1 MREEIGGY
9 RLVRRIG
16 FGGMST
22 VYEAVD
28 GAGTRVALKL
38 LHPAAVDGVAGR
50 ERLRREVAMLQR
62 VRGPYVA
69 EVLDAETDD
78 EDAFIVT
85 QLVEG
90 PTLAEDVRVDGPYPP
105 AELVTLARQLH
116 AAVTSVHRLGVLHRD
131 LKPSNVMLGA
141 GGPVLIDF
149 GIAQTG
155 GDARLTVSGAVT
167 HTPGY
172 LDPRVLRGHAPD
184 EAADLWALAAVIAFA
199 ATGHDPY
206 PGANPAV
213 IMRRVL
219 EGDVDV
225 TGVPPRIAHA
235 LRAALAEPVE
245 ERWGIDAVVAALA
258 DPAAWAEPPVSAP
271 PPAPAQRPAPAPL
284 PATAPL
290 CAPAALPLTSPESSE
305 DAGESGEYDAAAT
318 APRLLPTQVAPVTP
332 AAAPGAAAGPSYN
345 AADSVPSAFPETWPQ
360 PIYAGS
366 ATAPY
371 PAAVPG
377 PAAPG
382 PTAPATFSPAAFE
395 SQSESAPYSQFAPQ
409 EPTPPEPTPLPL
421 WARPPRRTPILTFV
435 AGALLCALV
444 AAWQIAGYVGYA
456 LVTVGLV
463 FAKRNA
469 ARLLRR
475 REEEGG
481 PFRGEHLGQILRA
494 PLTFVESV
502 VSVVPLHG
510 IGLLAVTFGY
520 VAARLGGFSGP
531 GAGAVAALAGVG
543 ISWLSP
549 SGRPARRGS
558 AVVFGRLA
566 PTRSYRVFWTVV
578 LAAGAAGIALLALG
592 GVLGVPAD
600 TPLSFGYYGEPL
612 VAMIRDIMGG
622 AGR

>member
-38 LHPAAVDGVAGR
+38 LHPAAVDGAAGR

-141 GGPVLIDF
+141 NGPVLIDF

-155 GDARLTVSGAVT
+155 GDSRLTMSGAVT

-245 ERWGIDAVVAALA
+245 QRWGIDEVVAALA
-258 DPAAWAEPPVSAP
+258 DPVSW
-271 PPAPAQRPAPAPL
+271 
-284 PATAPL
+284 
-290 CAPAALPLTSPESSE
+290 
-305 DAGESGEYDAAAT
+305 YDDAAT
-318 APRLLPTQVAPVTP
+318 APRALPTQLDATVP
-332 AAAPGAAAGPSYN
+332 AALPGAAAPSYN
-345 AADSVPSAFPETWPQ
+345 ATDSVPSAFPETWPQ

-371 PAAVPG
+371 PEASAYQQAVPG
-377 PAAPG
+377 PAAPF
-382 PTAPATFSPAAFE
+382 A
-395 SQSESAPYSQFAPQ
+395 SQPEAAPYPGAAPL
-409 EPTPPEPTPLPL
+409 EPAPLEPAPLPP
-421 WARPPRRTPILTFV
+421 WARPPRRTPVLSFV
-435 AGALLCALV
+435 LGGLLCALV

-456 LVTVGLV
+456 LVTVCLA
-463 FAKRNA
+463 FAERNA
-469 ARLLRR
+469 ARLRR
-475 REEEGG
+475 RRAEEGG

-494 PLTFVESV
+494 PLTLAESSL
-502 VSVVPLHG
+502 SVIPLHG
-510 IGLLAVTFGY
+510 VGLLAVTLGY
-520 VAARLGGFSGP
+520 VAARLGGLTGP
-531 GAGAVAALAGVG
+531 GAGTVAALAGVG
-543 ISWLSP
+543 ISWLGP
-549 SGRPARRGS
+549 SGRIARGGS
-558 AVVFGRLA
+558 AVIFAKLA
-566 PTRSYRVFWTVV
+566 PTRPYRAFWAVV
-578 LAAGAAGIALLALG
+578 LAAGAAALALLALS
-592 GVLGVPAD
+592 GVLGVPAH
-600 TPLSFGYYGEPL
+600 TPLSFGYFGEPL
-612 VAMIRDIMGG
+612 VTMVEDIVGG

>member
-38 LHPAAVDGVAGR
+38 LHPAAVDGAAGR

-90 PTLAEDVRVDGPYPP
+90 PTLAEDVRADGPYPP

-141 GGPVLIDF
+141 NGPVLIDF

-155 GDARLTVSGAVT
+155 ADSRLTMSGAVT

-245 ERWGIDAVVAALA
+245 QRWGIAEVVAALA
-258 DPAAWAEPPVSAP
+258 DPVSW
-271 PPAPAQRPAPAPL
+271 
-284 PATAPL
+284 
-290 CAPAALPLTSPESSE
+290 
-305 DAGESGEYDAAAT
+305 YDDAAT
-318 APRLLPTQVAPVTP
+318 APRALPTQLDATVP
-332 AAAPGAAAGPSYN
+332 AALPGAAAPSYN
-345 AADSVPSAFPETWPQ
+345 ATDSVPSAFPETWPQ

-371 PAAVPG
+371 PEVAAYPQAGPG
-377 PAAPG
+377 VA
-382 PTAPATFSPAAFE
+382 APATTPYPQASGYLETVPGSAAPFASHPE
-395 SQSESAPYSQFAPQ
+395 AAPYPGAAPL
-409 EPTPPEPTPLPL
+409 EPAPLPL
-421 WARPPRRTPILTFV
+421 WARPPRRTPVLSFV
-435 AGALLCALV
+435 LGGLLCALV

-456 LVTVGLV
+456 LVTLCLA
-463 FAKRNA
+463 FAERNA
-469 ARLLRR
+469 ARLRR
-475 REEEGG
+475 RRAEEGG

-494 PLTFVESV
+494 PLTLAESSL
-502 VSVVPLHG
+502 SVIPLHG
-510 IGLLAVTFGY
+510 VGLLAVTLGF
-520 VAARLGGFSGP
+520 VAARLGGLTGP

-549 SGRPARRGS
+549 SGWIARGGS
-558 AVVFGRLA
+558 AVIFAKLA
-566 PTRSYRVFWTVV
+566 PTRPYRAFWAVV
-578 LAAGAAGIALLALG
+578 LAAGAAALALLALS
-592 GVLGVPAD
+592 GVLGVPAH
-600 TPLSFGYYGEPL
+600 TPLSFGYFGEPL
-612 VAMIRDIMGG
+612 VTMVKDIVAG

>member
-38 LHPAAVDGVAGR
+38 LHPAAVDGPAGR

-69 EVLDAETDD
+69 EVLDAETDE

-141 GGPVLIDF
+141 NGPVLIDF

-155 GDARLTVSGAVT
+155 GDSRLTMSGAVT

-199 ATGHDPY
+199 TTGHDPY
-206 PGANPAV
+206 PGANPAD

-225 TGVPPRIAHA
+225 TGAPPRIAYA

-258 DPAAWAEPPVSAP
+258 DPVSW
-271 PPAPAQRPAPAPL
+271 
-284 PATAPL
+284 
-290 CAPAALPLTSPESSE
+290 
-305 DAGESGEYDAAAT
+305 YDDAAT
-318 APRLLPTQVAPVTP
+318 APRALPAQMDATVP
-332 AAAPGAAAGPSYN
+332 AALPGAAAMEAETTALGYNPELGHNPEPSSHPTPSHNQTPSYN
-345 AADSVPSAFPETWPQ
+345 ATDSVPSAFPETWPQ

-371 PAAVPG
+371 PQAG
-377 PAAPG
+377 PATTPYPVAAPD
-382 PTAPATFSPAAFE
+382 PTTPATFSPAAVE
-395 SQSESAPYSQFAPQ
+395 SQPEAASYQGGAPL
-409 EPTPPEPTPLPL
+409 EPAPLPL
-421 WARPPRRTPILTFV
+421 WARPPRRTPILSF
-435 AGALLCALV
+435 ALGGLLCTLV
-444 AAWQIAGYVGYA
+444 ASWQIAGYVGYA
-456 LVTVGLV
+456 LVTVSLA
-463 FAKRNA
+463 FAERNA
-469 ARLLRR
+469 ARLRR
-475 REEEGG
+475 RRAEEGG

-494 PLTFVESV
+494 PLTFAESAL
-502 VSVVPLHG
+502 SGIPLHG
-510 IGLLAVTFGY
+510 IGLLAVTLGY
-520 VAARLGGFSGP
+520 VAGRLGGLSGP

-543 ISWLSP
+543 ISWLGP
-549 SGRPARRGS
+549 SGRVARGGS
-558 AVVFGRLA
+558 AVVFARLA
-566 PTRSYRVFWTVV
+566 PTRPYRVFWTV
-578 LAAGAAGIALLALG
+578 LLLAGAAGIALLALG
-592 GVLGVPAD
+592 GMLGVPAH

-612 VAMIRDIMGG
+612 VAMVKDLVGG

>member
-38 LHPAAVDGVAGR
+38 LHPAAVDGAAGR

-141 GGPVLIDF
+141 NGPVLIDF

-155 GDARLTVSGAVT
+155 ADSRLTMSGAVT

-206 PGANPAV
+206 PGANAAV

-225 TGVPPRIAHA
+225 TGAPPRIAHA

-245 ERWGIDAVVAALA
+245 QRWGIDEVVAALA
-258 DPAAWAEPPVSAP
+258 DPVSW
-271 PPAPAQRPAPAPL
+271 
-284 PATAPL
+284 
-290 CAPAALPLTSPESSE
+290 
-305 DAGESGEYDAAAT
+305 YDDAAT
-318 APRLLPTQVAPVTP
+318 APRALPTQTDATVQAPN
-332 AAAPGAAAGPSYN
+332 YN
-345 AADSVPSAFPETWPQ
+345 ATDSVPSAFPETWPQ

-371 PAAVPG
+371 PEAAAYPQAAPGAAVPATTPYPQAG
-377 PAAPG
+377 GYPEAVPGSAAPFASQ
-382 PTAPATFSPAAFE
+382 PQAAPYPDAAPLEPAPA
-395 SQSESAPYSQFAPQ
+395 
-409 EPTPPEPTPLPL
+409 PLPP
-421 WARPPRRTPILTFV
+421 WARPPRRTPVLSFV
-435 AGALLCALV
+435 LGALLCALV

-456 LVTVGLV
+456 LVTVCLA
-463 FAKRNA
+463 FAEKNA
-469 ARLLRR
+469 ARLRR
-475 REEEGG
+475 RRAEESG

-494 PLTFVESV
+494 PLTLAESAL
-502 VSVVPLHG
+502 SVIPLHG
-510 IGLLAVTFGY
+510 VGLLAVTLGF
-520 VAARLGGFSGP
+520 VAARLGGLTGP

-543 ISWLSP
+543 ISWLGP
-549 SGRPARRGS
+549 SGRVARGGS
-558 AVVFGRLA
+558 AVIFAKLA
-566 PTRSYRVFWTVV
+566 PTRPYRAFWAVV
-578 LAAGAAGIALLALG
+578 LAAGAAALALLALS
-592 GVLGVPAD
+592 GVLSVPAH
-600 TPLSFGYYGEPL
+600 TPLSFGYFGEPL
-612 VAMIRDIMGG
+612 VTMVKDIVGG

>member
-38 LHPAAVDGVAGR
+38 LHPAAVDGAAGR

-131 LKPSNVMLGA
+131 LKPSTVMLGA
-141 GGPVLIDF
+141 NGPVLIDF

-155 GDARLTVSGAVT
+155 GDSRLTMSGAVT

-245 ERWGIDAVVAALA
+245 QRWGIDEVVAALA
-258 DPAAWAEPPVSAP
+258 DPVSW
-271 PPAPAQRPAPAPL
+271 
-284 PATAPL
+284 
-290 CAPAALPLTSPESSE
+290 
-305 DAGESGEYDAAAT
+305 YDDAAT
-318 APRLLPTQVAPVTP
+318 APRALPTQLDATVP
-332 AAAPGAAAGPSYN
+332 AALPGAAAPSYN
-345 AADSVPSAFPETWPQ
+345 ATDSVPSAFPETWPQ

-371 PAAVPG
+371 PEASAYQQAAPGPAAPATAPYPEASAYQQAVPG
-377 PAAPG
+377 PAAPF
-382 PTAPATFSPAAFE
+382 A
-395 SQSESAPYSQFAPQ
+395 SQPEAAPYPGAAPL
-409 EPTPPEPTPLPL
+409 EPAPLEPAPLPP
-421 WARPPRRTPILTFV
+421 WARPPRRTPVLSFV
-435 AGALLCALV
+435 LGGLLCALV

-456 LVTVGLV
+456 LVTVCLA
-463 FAKRNA
+463 FAERNA
-469 ARLLRR
+469 ARLRR
-475 REEEGG
+475 RRAEEGG

-494 PLTFVESV
+494 PLTLAESSL
-502 VSVVPLHG
+502 SVIPLHG
-510 IGLLAVTFGY
+510 VGLLAVTLGY
-520 VAARLGGFSGP
+520 VAARLGGLTGP
-531 GAGAVAALAGVG
+531 GAGTVAALAGVG
-543 ISWLSP
+543 SSWLGP
-549 SGRPARRGS
+549 SGRIARGGS
-558 AVVFGRLA
+558 AVIFAKLA
-566 PTRSYRVFWTVV
+566 PTRPYRAFWAVV
-578 LAAGAAGIALLALG
+578 LAAGAAALALLALS
-592 GVLGVPAD
+592 GVLGVPAH
-600 TPLSFGYYGEPL
+600 TPLSFGYFGEPL
-612 VAMIRDIMGG
+612 VTMVEDIVGG

>member
-38 LHPAAVDGVAGR
+38 LHPAAVDGAAGR

-141 GGPVLIDF
+141 NGPVLIDF

-155 GDARLTVSGAVT
+155 GDSRLTMSGAVT

-245 ERWGIDAVVAALA
+245 QRWGIDEVVAALA
-258 DPAAWAEPPVSAP
+258 DPVSW
-271 PPAPAQRPAPAPL
+271 
-284 PATAPL
+284 
-290 CAPAALPLTSPESSE
+290 
-305 DAGESGEYDAAAT
+305 YDDAAT
-318 APRLLPTQVAPVTP
+318 APRALPTQLDATVP
-332 AAAPGAAAGPSYN
+332 AALPGAAAPSYN
-345 AADSVPSAFPETWPQ
+345 ATDSVPSAFPETWPQ

-371 PAAVPG
+371 PEASAYQQAAPGPAAPATAPYPEASAYQQAVPG
-377 PAAPG
+377 PAAPF
-382 PTAPATFSPAAFE
+382 A
-395 SQSESAPYSQFAPQ
+395 SQPEAAPYPGAAPL
-409 EPTPPEPTPLPL
+409 EPAPLEPAPLPP
-421 WARPPRRTPILTFV
+421 WARPPRRTPVLSFV
-435 AGALLCALV
+435 LGGLLCALV

-456 LVTVGLV
+456 LVTVCLA
-463 FAKRNA
+463 FAERNA
-469 ARLLRR
+469 ARLRR
-475 REEEGG
+475 RRAEEGG

-494 PLTFVESV
+494 PLTLAESSL
-502 VSVVPLHG
+502 SVIPLHG
-510 IGLLAVTFGY
+510 VGLLAVTLGY
-520 VAARLGGFSGP
+520 VAARLGGLTGP
-531 GAGAVAALAGVG
+531 GAGTVAALAGVG
-543 ISWLSP
+543 ISWLGP
-549 SGRPARRGS
+549 SGRIARGGS
-558 AVVFGRLA
+558 AVIFAKLA
-566 PTRSYRVFWTVV
+566 PTRPYRAFWAVV
-578 LAAGAAGIALLALG
+578 LAAGAAALALLALS
-592 GVLGVPAD
+592 GVLGVPAH
-600 TPLSFGYYGEPL
+600 TPLSFGYFGEPL
-612 VAMIRDIMGG
+612 VTMVEDIVGG

>member
-38 LHPAAVDGVAGR
+38 LHPAAVDGAAGR

-141 GGPVLIDF
+141 NGPVLIDF

-155 GDARLTVSGAVT
+155 GDSRLTMSGAVT

-245 ERWGIDAVVAALA
+245 QRWGIDEVVAALA
-258 DPAAWAEPPVSAP
+258 DPVSW
-271 PPAPAQRPAPAPL
+271 
-284 PATAPL
+284 
-290 CAPAALPLTSPESSE
+290 
-305 DAGESGEYDAAAT
+305 YDDAAT
-318 APRLLPTQVAPVTP
+318 APRALPTQLDATVP
-332 AAAPGAAAGPSYN
+332 AALPGAAAPSYN
-345 AADSVPSAFPETWPQ
+345 ATDSVPSAFPETWPQ

-371 PAAVPG
+371 PEASAYQQAAPGPAAPATAPYPEASAYQQAVPG
-377 PAAPG
+377 PAAPF
-382 PTAPATFSPAAFE
+382 A
-395 SQSESAPYSQFAPQ
+395 SQPEAAPYP
-409 EPTPPEPTPLPL
+409 
-421 WARPPRRTPILTFV
+421 
-435 AGALLCALV
+435 GA
-444 AAWQIAGYVGYA
+444 
-456 LVTVGLV
+456 
-463 FAKRNA
+463 
-469 ARLLRR
+469 
-475 REEEGG
+475 
-481 PFRGEHLGQILRA
+481 A
-494 PLTFVESV
+494 PL
-502 VSVVPLHG
+502 
-510 IGLLAVTFGY
+510 
-520 VAARLGGFSGP
+520 
-531 GAGAVAALAGVG
+531 
-543 ISWLSP
+543 
-549 SGRPARRGS
+549 
-558 AVVFGRLA
+558 
-566 PTRSYRVFWTVV
+566 
-578 LAAGAAGIALLALG
+578 
-592 GVLGVPAD
+592 
-600 TPLSFGYYGEPL
+600 
-612 VAMIRDIMGG
+612 
-622 AGR
+622 